1 MKKILLTLLAAILA
15 FSSMAQHATTRED
28 MMKEWRQMKQKRD
41 ISQQAKLSSIPLGE
55 AAPASKNAKALPDDR
70 VWFPGE
76 WEEVKAI
83 VVTPYYSYLPD
94 TNLGSGY
101 YSADPMV
108 TGVAEYFKYNA
119 ASGWQ
124 SLDIYGPYVS
134 EMDTTSSFG
143 LVFFRLMDGIQRG
156 NAEAWVRVEK
166 AEDSATVLRTL
177 ARRNLRHDN
186 IRFIVGPGN
195 SFWYRD
201 CGPICFYH
209 GDQDSVAMM
218 DFEYYP
224 GRALDDSLPSL
235 IYRQMGIPNYINTI
249 EWEGGN
255 CLVDGAG
262 FLLSSD
268 AIYDNNND
276 SYGQLT
282 WNGRDVNTI
291 NYTSK
296 PRLTATQTR
305 RILGS
310 LLGQR
315 ETHILPAYRY
325 DGGTGHID
333 LYADMCEENGFVFSV
348 MPDTYRTWTDYRT
361 GSRNI
366 DSLCSYTS
374 IFDRPYYQTT
384 IPFPSK
390 DNGANFANQN
400 EYNNQYTR
408 TYSNHT
414 FVNNLILQP
423 CFSAVVNGQPSA
435 VWDRN
440 NIELLKAA
448 YPGYTIYP
456 IDVRDFDGS
465 GGAIHCVTKQIPA
478 DNPIRILHKSVVG
491 CANDMRGSNIPISAV
506 ITNRNGI
513 YSAYCVYRI
522 NHSTGN
528 GIWSYGWW
536 DTIPMTANGNKYSC
550 QLPTAN
556 INERVIDTQYNQH
569 FIVDSI
575 LLYTD
580 TVTVIDSSYS
590 YSYYDSIIHDTI
602 DVYTYDT
609 INRYTHHYDFDTT
622 ITSID
627 TNIFL
632 RDTMITIEYYLDV
645 TSNHSST
652 DNYKTITK
660 PMTARNGGY
669 YSFYYDAGLMELD
682 SSRYDFS
689 TDPRPMTDITFL
701 FDADNTTLD
710 TSTAPELPILDISE
724 ATSEEAFGQFYPNPS
739 SDQAHINIDLG
750 NGGSYEVSI
759 IDNLGRVIH
768 TSTLQ
773 TAGSIRYT
781 IRTSSLPAGLYT
793 VRFAGK
799 GINVTR
805 RLIVQQ

>member
-1 MKKILLTLLAAILA
+1 MKKILFTLLAVILA
-15 FSSMAQHATTRED
+15 FSAMAQNATTHEE

-41 ISQQAKLSSIPLGE
+41 ISQQAKLSAIPLGE

-83 VVTPYYSYLPD
+83 VVTPYYTYYPD

-101 YSADPMV
+101 YSADPVV
-108 TGVAEYFKYNA
+108 TGVAEYYKYNNY
-119 ASGWQ
+119 SGWQ
-124 SLDIYGPYVS
+124 SLNTYGPYRS
-134 EMDTTSSFG
+134 EMDTTSTFG
-143 LVFFRLMDGIQRG
+143 LVFFRLMDGIQLG

-166 AEDSATVLRTL
+166 AEDSAIVLRTL
-177 ARRNLRHDN
+177 ARKNFRHDH

-201 CGPICFYH
+201 CGPICFYY

-268 AIYDNNND
+268 AIYENNND
-276 SYGQLT
+276 TYGQIT
-282 WNGRDVNTI
+282 WNGHDI
-291 NYTSK
+291 SSIHYTSK
-296 PRLTATQTR
+296 TRLSQSQTR

-315 ETHILPAYRY
+315 ETHILPAYQY

-348 MPDTYRTWTDYRT
+348 MPDNYRNWADYRT

-374 IFDRPYYQTT
+374 LFDRPYYKTT

-390 DNGANFANQN
+390 DNGANFSSQT
-400 EYNNQYTR
+400 EYDDQYTR

-423 CFSAVVNGQPSA
+423 CFSSVTNGRPTST
-435 VWDRN
+435 WDRE
-440 NIELLKAA
+440 NIEKLQEA

-456 IDVRDFDGS
+456 VDVRDFDGS

-478 DNPIRILHKSVVG
+478 DNPIRILHKSIVG
-491 CANDMRGSNIPISAV
+491 SAVDMRGSDIPVSAI
-506 ITNRNGI
+506 ITNRSGI
-513 YSAYCVYRI
+513 EHAECVYRI
-522 NHSTGN
+522 DGGEWNTLPLN
-528 GIWSYGWW
+528 
-536 DTIPMTANGNKYSC
+536 ANGNKFSAT
-550 QLPTAN
+550 LPTTS
-556 INERVIDTQYNQH
+556 INERILDTAFNP
-569 FIVDSI
+569 
-575 LLYTD
+575 
-580 TVTVIDSSYS
+580 VTVIDS
-590 YSYYDSIIHDTI
+590 TLA
-602 DVYTYDT
+602 
-609 INRYTHHYDFDTT
+609 
-622 ITSID
+622 SID
-627 TNIFL
+627 TVQVIDTLTLDTSYTYVYHYNYDTLTYTDTIISL
-632 RDTMITIEYYLDV
+632 RDTLITFEYYISA
-645 TSNHSST
+645 TSN
-652 DNYKTITK
+652 NGKTITK
-660 PMTARNGGY
+660 PMTASQGGY
-669 YSFYYDAGLMELD
+669 YSFYYDGGLMDLD
-682 SSRYDFS
+682 STRYDFS

-701 FDADNTTLD
+701 FDANNPTLD
-710 TSTAPELPILDISE
+710 TSTTPEPPVLGISK
-724 ATSEEAFGQFYPNPS
+724 ANSEKAFGHFYPNPA

-793 VRFAGK
+793 VHFAGK
-799 GINVTR
+799 GVNVTR
-805 RLIVQQ
+805 RLVVQK

>member
-1 MKKILLTLLAAILA
+1 MKKILLTLLAAMVA
-15 FSSMAQHATTRED
+15 FSSMAQHATTREE

-41 ISQQAKLSSIPLGE
+41 ISQQAKQSSIPLGE
-55 AAPASKNAKALPDDR
+55 AAPAPKNAKALPEDR

-83 VVTPYYSYLPD
+83 VVTPYYSYYPD

-101 YSADPMV
+101 FSADPMV
-108 TGVAEYFKYNA
+108 TGVAEYFKYNMA
-119 ASGWQ
+119 NGWQ
-124 SLDIYGPYVS
+124 SLNLFGPYRS

-166 AEDSATVLRTL
+166 AEDSAKVLRTL
-177 ARRNLRHDN
+177 VRKNFRHDN
-186 IRFIVGPGN
+186 VRFIVGPGN

-201 CGPICFYH
+201 CGPICFYY

-235 IYRQMGIPNYINTI
+235 IYRQMNIPNYINTI

-262 FLLSSD
+262 FLLPSD
-268 AIYDNNND
+268 AIYENNND

-282 WNGRDVNTI
+282 WNGRDISTI
-291 NYTSK
+291 NYSSK
-296 PRLTATQTR
+296 PRLTQTQTR

-348 MPDTYRTWTDYRT
+348 MPNDYRNWTDFRT

-374 IFDRPYYQTT
+374 LFDRPYYQTS
-384 IPFPSK
+384 IPVPSK
-390 DNGANFANQN
+390 VNGANFTNHN
-400 EYNNQYTR
+400 EYNYLYTR

-414 FVNNLILQP
+414 FVNDLILQP
-423 CFSAVVNGQPSA
+423 CFSAVVNGEPSA
-435 VWDRN
+435 IWDRN
-440 NIELLKAA
+440 NIEQLKAA

-456 IDVRDFDGS
+456 VDVRDFDGS

-478 DNPIRILHKSVVG
+478 DNPVRILHKSIVG
-491 CANDMRGSNIPISAV
+491 CANALQDEVPVSAI
-506 ITNRNGI
+506 ITNRSGI
-513 YSAYCVYRI
+513 EHAECIYRI
-522 NHSTGN
+522 NGGEWETVN
-528 GIWSYGWW
+528 L
-536 DTIPMTANGNKYSC
+536 TANGNRHYGHMPRPQSTFYK
-550 QLPTAN
+550 
-556 INERVIDTQYNQH
+556 
-569 FIVDSI
+569 DSI
-575 LLYTD
+575 VTD
-580 TVTVIDSSYS
+580 TTFTIFDSIAVIDSTLSS
-590 YSYYDSIIHDTI
+590 DSITYIVDTS
-602 DVYTYDT
+602 YTYL
-609 INRYTHHYDFDTT
+609 YDTT
-622 ITSID
+622 TSEYTMSVLVDTVIT
-627 TNIFL
+627 F
-632 RDTMITIEYYLDV
+632 EYYISA
-645 TSNHSST
+645 TSN
-652 DNYKTITK
+652 NGKTITK
-660 PMTARNGGY
+660 PMTALQGGY
-669 YSFYYDAGLMELD
+669 YSFYFTGQTDTVVWLD
-682 SSRYDFS
+682 STLYDFD
-689 TDPRPMTDITFL
+689 TTPMPATNITFL

-710 TSTAPELPILDISE
+710 TSTAPELPVLGISE
-724 ATSEEAFGQFYPNPS
+724 ASGEKAFGQFYPNPS

-750 NGGSYEVSI
+750 NGGNYEVSI

-773 TAGSIRYT
+773 TAGNIRYT

>member
-1 MKKILLTLLAAILA
+1 MKKILLTLLAAMIA
-15 FSSMAQHATTRED
+15 FSSMAQHATTREE

-41 ISQQAKLSSIPLGE
+41 ISQQAKQSSIPLGE
-55 AAPASKNAKALPDDR
+55 TAPAPKNAKALPEDR

-83 VVTPYYSYLPD
+83 VVTPYYSYYPD

-101 YSADPMV
+101 FSADPMV
-108 TGVAEYFKYNA
+108 TGVAEYFKYNMA
-119 ASGWQ
+119 NGWQ
-124 SLDIYGPYVS
+124 SLNLFGPYRS

-166 AEDSATVLRTL
+166 AEDSAKVLRTL
-177 ARRNLRHDN
+177 VRKNFRHDN
-186 IRFIVGPGN
+186 VRFIVGPGN

-201 CGPICFYH
+201 CGPICFYY

-235 IYRQMGIPNYINTI
+235 IYRQMNIPNYINTI

-268 AIYDNNND
+268 AIYENNND

-282 WNGRDVNTI
+282 WNGRDISTI
-291 NYTSK
+291 NYSSK
-296 PRLTATQTR
+296 PRLTQTQTR

-348 MPDTYRTWTDYRT
+348 MPNAYRNWTDFRT

-374 IFDRPYYQTT
+374 LFDRPYYQTS

-390 DNGANFANQN
+390 DNGTNFTNQN

-423 CFSAVVNGQPSA
+423 CFSAVVNGEPSA
-435 VWDRN
+435 IWDRN
-440 NIELLKAA
+440 NIEQLKAA

-456 IDVRDFDGS
+456 VDVRDFDGS

-478 DNPIRILHKSVVG
+478 DNPVRILHKSIVG
-491 CANDMRGSNIPISAV
+491 CANALQDEVPVSAI
-506 ITNRNGI
+506 ITNRSGI
-513 YSAYCVYRI
+513 EHAECIYRI
-522 NHSTGN
+522 NGGEWETVN
-528 GIWSYGWW
+528 L
-536 DTIPMTANGNKYSC
+536 TANGNRHYGHMPRPQSTFYKDSIVTDTTVTIFDSIA
-550 QLPTAN
+550 L
-556 INERVIDTQYNQH
+556 IDSTLSSDSITY
-569 FIVDSI
+569 IVDTSYTY
-575 LLYTD
+575 LYDTTTSEYTMSVLVD
-580 TVTVIDSSYS
+580 TV
-590 YSYYDSIIHDTI
+590 
-602 DVYTYDT
+602 
-609 INRYTHHYDFDTT
+609 
-622 ITSID
+622 IT
-627 TNIFL
+627 F
-632 RDTMITIEYYLDV
+632 EYYISA
-645 TSNHSST
+645 TSN
-652 DNYKTITK
+652 NGKTITK
-660 PMTARNGGY
+660 PMTALQGGY
-669 YSFYYDAGLMELD
+669 YSFYFTGQTDTVVWLD
-682 SSRYDFS
+682 STLYDFD
-689 TDPRPMTDITFL
+689 TTPMPATNITFL

-710 TSTAPELPILDISE
+710 TSTAPELPVLGISE
-724 ATSEEAFGQFYPNPS
+724 ASGEKAFGQFYPNPS

-750 NGGSYEVSI
+750 NGGNYEVSI

-793 VRFAGK
+793 VRFAGN

>member
-1 MKKILLTLLAAILA
+1 MKKILLTLLAAMVA
-15 FSSMAQHATTRED
+15 FSSMAQHATTREE

-41 ISQQAKLSSIPLGE
+41 ISQQAKQSSIPLGE
-55 AAPASKNAKALPDDR
+55 AAPAPKNAKALPEDR

-83 VVTPYYSYLPD
+83 VVTPYYSYYPD

-101 YSADPMV
+101 FSADPMV
-108 TGVAEYFKYNA
+108 TGVAEYFKYNMA
-119 ASGWQ
+119 NGWQ
-124 SLDIYGPYVS
+124 SLNLFGPYKS

-166 AEDSATVLRTL
+166 AEDSAKVLRTL
-177 ARRNLRHDN
+177 VRKNFRHDN
-186 IRFIVGPGN
+186 VRFIVGPGN

-201 CGPICFYH
+201 CGPICFYY

-235 IYRQMGIPNYINTI
+235 IYRQMNIPNYINTI

-268 AIYDNNND
+268 AIYENNND

-282 WNGRDVNTI
+282 WNGRDISSIT
-291 NYTSK
+291 YSSK
-296 PRLTATQTR
+296 PRLTQTQTR
-305 RILGS
+305 RILCS

-348 MPDTYRTWTDYRT
+348 MPNDYRNWTDFRT

-374 IFDRPYYQTT
+374 LFDRPYYQTS

-390 DNGANFANQN
+390 DNGTNFTNQN

-423 CFSAVVNGQPSA
+423 CFSAVVNGEPSA
-435 VWDRN
+435 IWDRN
-440 NIELLKAA
+440 NIEQLKAA

-456 IDVRDFDGS
+456 VDVRDFDGS

-478 DNPIRILHKSVVG
+478 DNPVRILHKSIVG
-491 CANDMRGSNIPISAV
+491 CANALQDEVPVSAI
-506 ITNRNGI
+506 ITNRSGI
-513 YSAYCVYRI
+513 EHAECIYRI
-522 NHSTGN
+522 NGGEWETVN
-528 GIWSYGWW
+528 L
-536 DTIPMTANGNKYSC
+536 TANGNRHYGHMPRPQSTFYK
-550 QLPTAN
+550 
-556 INERVIDTQYNQH
+556 
-569 FIVDSI
+569 DSI
-575 LLYTD
+575 VTD
-580 TVTVIDSSYS
+580 TTVTIFDSIAVIDSTLSS
-590 YSYYDSIIHDTI
+590 DSITYIVDTS
-602 DVYTYDT
+602 YTYL
-609 INRYTHHYDFDTT
+609 YDTT
-622 ITSID
+622 TSEYTMSVLVDTVIT
-627 TNIFL
+627 F
-632 RDTMITIEYYLDV
+632 EYYISA
-645 TSNHSST
+645 TSN
-652 DNYKTITK
+652 NGKTITK
-660 PMTARNGGY
+660 PMTALQGGY
-669 YSFYYDAGLMELD
+669 YSFYFTGQTDTVVWLD
-682 SSRYDFS
+682 STLYDFD
-689 TDPRPMTDITFL
+689 TTPMPATNITFL

-710 TSTAPELPILDISE
+710 TSTTPELPVLGISE
-724 ATSEEAFGQFYPNPS
+724 ASGEKAFGQFYPNPS

-750 NGGSYEVSI
+750 NGGNYEVSI

-773 TAGSIRYT
+773 TAGNIRYT

-793 VRFAGK
+793 VRFAGN

>member
-1 MKKILLTLLAAILA
+1 MKKILLTLLAAMVA
-15 FSSMAQHATTRED
+15 FSSMAQHATTREE

-41 ISQQAKLSSIPLGE
+41 ISQQAKQSSIPLGE
-55 AAPASKNAKALPDDR
+55 AAPASKNAKALPEDR
-70 VWFPGE
+70 IWFPGE

-83 VVTPYYSYLPD
+83 VVTPYYSYYPD

-101 YSADPMV
+101 FSADPMV
-108 TGVAEYFKYNA
+108 TGVAEYFKYNMA
-119 ASGWQ
+119 NGWQ
-124 SLDIYGPYVS
+124 SLNLFGPYRS

-166 AEDSATVLRTL
+166 AEDSAKVLRTL
-177 ARRNLRHDN
+177 VRKNFRHDN
-186 IRFIVGPGN
+186 VRFIVGPGN

-201 CGPICFYH
+201 CGPICFYY

-235 IYRQMGIPNYINTI
+235 IYRQMNIPNYINTI

-268 AIYDNNND
+268 AIYENNND

-282 WNGRDVNTI
+282 WNGRDISTI
-291 NYTSK
+291 NYSSK
-296 PRLTATQTR
+296 PRLTQTQTR

-348 MPDTYRTWTDYRT
+348 MPNDYRNWTDFRT

-374 IFDRPYYQTT
+374 LFDRPYYQTS

-390 DNGANFANQN
+390 DNGTNFTNQN

-423 CFSAVVNGQPSA
+423 CFSAVVNGEPSA
-435 VWDRN
+435 IWDRN
-440 NIELLKAA
+440 NIEQLKAA

-456 IDVRDFDGS
+456 VDVRDFDGS
-465 GGAIHCVTKQIPA
+465 GGSIHCITKQIPA
-478 DNPIRILHKSVVG
+478 DNPVRILHKSIVG
-491 CANDMRGSNIPISAV
+491 CANALQDEVPVSAI
-506 ITNRNGI
+506 ITNRSGI
-513 YSAYCVYRI
+513 EHAECIYRI
-522 NHSTGN
+522 NGGEWETVN
-528 GIWSYGWW
+528 L
-536 DTIPMTANGNKYSC
+536 TANGNRHYGHMPRPQSTFYKDSIV
-550 QLPTAN
+550 TDTTVTIFDSIA
-556 INERVIDTQYNQH
+556 IIDSTLSSDSITY
-569 FIVDSI
+569 IVDTSYTY
-575 LLYTD
+575 LYDTTTSEYTMSVLVD
-580 TVTVIDSSYS
+580 TV
-590 YSYYDSIIHDTI
+590 
-602 DVYTYDT
+602 
-609 INRYTHHYDFDTT
+609 
-622 ITSID
+622 IT
-627 TNIFL
+627 F
-632 RDTMITIEYYLDV
+632 EYYISA
-645 TSNHSST
+645 TSN
-652 DNYKTITK
+652 NGKTITK
-660 PMTARNGGY
+660 PMTALQGGY
-669 YSFYYDAGLMELD
+669 YSFYFTGQTDTVVWLD
-682 SSRYDFS
+682 STLYDFD
-689 TDPRPMTDITFL
+689 TTPMPATNITFL

-710 TSTAPELPILDISE
+710 TSTAPELPVLGISE
-724 ATSEEAFGQFYPNPS
+724 ASDEKAFGQFYPNPS

-750 NGGSYEVSI
+750 NGGNYEVSI

-773 TAGSIRYT
+773 TAGNIRYT

-793 VRFAGK
+793 VHFAGK

>member
-1 MKKILLTLLAAILA
+1 MKKILLTLLAAMVA
-15 FSSMAQHATTRED
+15 FSSMAQHATTREE

-41 ISQQAKLSSIPLGE
+41 ISQQAKQSSIPLGE
-55 AAPASKNAKALPDDR
+55 AAPAPKNAKALPEDR

-83 VVTPYYSYLPD
+83 VVTPYYSYYPD

-101 YSADPMV
+101 FSADPMV
-108 TGVAEYFKYNA
+108 TGVAEYFKYNMA
-119 ASGWQ
+119 NGWQ
-124 SLDIYGPYVS
+124 SLNLFGPYKS

-166 AEDSATVLRTL
+166 AEDSAKVLRTL
-177 ARRNLRHDN
+177 VRKNFRHDN
-186 IRFIVGPGN
+186 VRFIVGPGN

-201 CGPICFYH
+201 CGPICFYY

-235 IYRQMGIPNYINTI
+235 IYRQMNIPNYINTI

-268 AIYDNNND
+268 AIYENNND

-282 WNGRDVNTI
+282 WNGRDISSIT
-291 NYTSK
+291 YSSK
-296 PRLTATQTR
+296 PRLTQTQTR
-305 RILGS
+305 RILCS

-348 MPDTYRTWTDYRT
+348 MPNDYRNWTDFRT

-374 IFDRPYYQTT
+374 LFDRPYYQTS

-390 DNGANFANQN
+390 DNGTNFTNQN

-423 CFSAVVNGQPSA
+423 CFSAVVNGEPSA
-435 VWDRN
+435 IWDRN
-440 NIELLKAA
+440 NIEQLKAA

-456 IDVRDFDGS
+456 VDVRDFDGS

-478 DNPIRILHKSVVG
+478 DNPVRILHKSIVG
-491 CANDMRGSNIPISAV
+491 CANALQDEVPVSAI
-506 ITNRNGI
+506 ITNRSGI
-513 YSAYCVYRI
+513 EHAECIYRI
-522 NHSTGN
+522 NGGEWETVN
-528 GIWSYGWW
+528 L
-536 DTIPMTANGNKYSC
+536 TANGNRHYGHMPRPQSTFYK
-550 QLPTAN
+550 
-556 INERVIDTQYNQH
+556 
-569 FIVDSI
+569 DSI
-575 LLYTD
+575 VTD
-580 TVTVIDSSYS
+580 TTVTIFDSIAVIDSTLSS
-590 YSYYDSIIHDTI
+590 DSITYIVDTS
-602 DVYTYDT
+602 YTYL
-609 INRYTHHYDFDTT
+609 YDTT
-622 ITSID
+622 TSEYTMSVLVDTVIT
-627 TNIFL
+627 F
-632 RDTMITIEYYLDV
+632 EYYISA
-645 TSNHSST
+645 TSN
-652 DNYKTITK
+652 NGKTITK
-660 PMTARNGGY
+660 PMTALQGGY
-669 YSFYYDAGLMELD
+669 YSFYFTGQTDTVVWLD
-682 SSRYDFS
+682 STLYDFD
-689 TDPRPMTDITFL
+689 TMPMPATNITFL

-710 TSTAPELPILDISE
+710 TSTTPELPVLGISE
-724 ATSEEAFGQFYPNPS
+724 ASGEKAFGQFYPNPS

-750 NGGSYEVSI
+750 NGGNYEVSI

-773 TAGSIRYT
+773 TAGNIRYT

-793 VRFAGK
+793 VRFAGN

>member
-1 MKKILLTLLAAILA
+1 MKKILLTLLAAMVA
-15 FSSMAQHATTRED
+15 FSSMAQHATTREE

-41 ISQQAKLSSIPLGE
+41 ISQQAKQSSIPLGE
-55 AAPASKNAKALPDDR
+55 AAPAPKNAKALPEDR

-83 VVTPYYSYLPD
+83 VVTPYYSYYPD

-101 YSADPMV
+101 FSADPMV
-108 TGVAEYFKYNA
+108 TGVAEYFKYNMA
-119 ASGWQ
+119 NGWQ
-124 SLDIYGPYVS
+124 SLNLFGPYRS

-166 AEDSATVLRTL
+166 AEDSAKVLRTL
-177 ARRNLRHDN
+177 VRKNFRHDN
-186 IRFIVGPGN
+186 VRFIVGPGN

-201 CGPICFYH
+201 CGPICFYY

-235 IYRQMGIPNYINTI
+235 IYRQMNIPNYINTI

-268 AIYDNNND
+268 AIYENNND

-282 WNGRDVNTI
+282 WNGRDISTI
-291 NYTSK
+291 NYSSK
-296 PRLTATQTR
+296 PRLTQTQTR

-348 MPDTYRTWTDYRT
+348 MPNDYRNWTDFRT

-374 IFDRPYYQTT
+374 LFDRPYYQTS

-390 DNGANFANQN
+390 DNGANFTNQN

-423 CFSAVVNGQPSA
+423 CFSAVVNGEPSA
-435 VWDRN
+435 IWDRN
-440 NIELLKAA
+440 NIEQLKAA

-456 IDVRDFDGS
+456 VDVRDFDGS

-478 DNPIRILHKSVVG
+478 DNPVRILHKSIVG
-491 CANDMRGSNIPISAV
+491 CANALQDEVPVSAI
-506 ITNRNGI
+506 ITNRSGI
-513 YSAYCVYRI
+513 EHAECIYRI
-522 NHSTGN
+522 NGGEWETVN
-528 GIWSYGWW
+528 L
-536 DTIPMTANGNKYSC
+536 TANGNRHYGHMPRPQSTFYK
-550 QLPTAN
+550 
-556 INERVIDTQYNQH
+556 
-569 FIVDSI
+569 DSI
-575 LLYTD
+575 VTD
-580 TVTVIDSSYS
+580 TTVTIFDSIAVIDSTLSS
-590 YSYYDSIIHDTI
+590 DSITYIVDTS
-602 DVYTYDT
+602 YTYL
-609 INRYTHHYDFDTT
+609 YDTT
-622 ITSID
+622 TSEYTMSVLVDTVIT
-627 TNIFL
+627 F
-632 RDTMITIEYYLDV
+632 EYYISA
-645 TSNHSST
+645 TSN
-652 DNYKTITK
+652 NGKTITK
-660 PMTARNGGY
+660 PMTALQGGY
-669 YSFYYDAGLMELD
+669 YSFYFTGQTDTVVWLD
-682 SSRYDFS
+682 STLYDFD
-689 TDPRPMTDITFL
+689 TTPMPATNITFL

-710 TSTAPELPILDISE
+710 TSTTPELPVLGISE
-724 ATSEEAFGQFYPNPS
+724 ASGEKAFGQFYPNPS

-750 NGGSYEVSI
+750 NGGNYEVSI

-773 TAGSIRYT
+773 TAGNIRYT

-793 VRFAGK
+793 VRFAGN